1 MKEIDK
7 KALDELLKYFKRRKY
22 TSETV
27 KRWVL
32 IAIEYLVFLEAKGRT
47 IDDIGDLLNSEGKVV
62 QHEPFG
68 VKDFLDIK
76 AEYKATYLNY
86 LCRVLKRFYIAWD
99 KHFPI
104 PDEDFPRVKKEPTR
118 VLLTTDQVLQMV
130 RTARQIWIKRVKADP
145 NDIVG
150 IRDYTLILLGVDCG
164 ARRYQ
169 LNRLDC
175 GFYDFGK
182 KILFIPSAKG
192 GRDTTRLLSKSV
204 ANVLEYYLAKR
215 KIVFPKQKAM
225 FLAQDGTRM
234 GLSSMSDQFAMIRE
248 AAGVH
253 VKGAGFHSLRRAKV
267 LRMKKA
273 KLTEEEMNDVM
284 GWKRGSM
291 MSHIYGEL
299 DSSEVQKKA
308 TDLDT
313 IFDKKAPKTTKDI

>member
-27 KRWVL
+27 KRWTL

-47 IDDIGDLLNSEGKVV
+47 INDIGDLLNSEGKVV
-62 QHEPFG
+62 RREPFG

-76 AEYKATYLNY
+76 SDYEASYLNY
-86 LCRVLKRFYIAWD
+86 LCRVLKRFYTAWE
-99 KHFPI
+99 KHFPL
-104 PDEDFPRVKKEPTR
+104 PDEDFPKAKKEPKR
-118 VLLTTDQVLQMV
+118 VLLTTVQILQMV
-130 RTARQIWIKRVKADP
+130 QTARQIWLKRVKTDP
-145 NDIVG
+145 NDIIG
-150 IRDYTLILLGVDCG
+150 LRDYTLILLGVDCG
-164 ARRYQ
+164 PRRYQ

-175 GFYDFGK
+175 TFYNFKK
-182 KILFIPSAKG
+182 KILFIPAAKG
-192 GRDTTRLLSKSV
+192 GRDTPRVLSRPV
-204 ANVLEYYLAKR
+204 AGVLEYYLAKR
-215 KIVFPKQKAM
+215 KLTYPKQKAM
-225 FLAQDGTRM
+225 FLALDGTRM

-267 LRMKKA
+267 LRMKEA

-284 GWKRGSM
+284 GWKRGSK

-299 DSSEVQKKA
+299 DLSKVQKKA

-313 IFDKKAPKTTKDI
+313 IFNKKDKKDMI